1 MDTKIQDRG
10 KIKGNNNMKNLMDKY
25 LVEAA
30 NLDIFEEEEAEAI
43 IKDIISDLKRINRL
57 GLKDVVRSL
66 RDIKSSLD
74 MVYKFYNKL

>member
-30 NLDIFEEEEAEAI
+30 NLDIFEEEDAEAI